1 MILVIAILF
10 IFTTA
15 ALGVLLVIERMN
27 HSDTK
32 DMAWFANDRANR
44 LNALLTDEQEKCKQL
59 KQELEQFQNMACE
72 PTGTNEDQETGNFVR
87 TRKLQRATPETYRNL
102 FDLDVNGQRVLEH
115 LTTVFCRDA
124 FASSDRET
132 NYRLGQHSVINF
144 IINNINQ
151 ANHPNYKEEV
161 ND

>member
-1 MILVIAILF
+1 MILVIA
-10 IFTTA
+10 
-15 ALGVLLVIERMN
+15 VLLM
-27 HSDTK
+27 
-32 DMAWFANDRANR
+32 
-44 LNALLTDEQEKCKQL
+44 ALLLVSVTAYVFYSKCYEQKQQAIIDL
-59 KQELEQFQNMACE
+59 PLDPVSEE
-72 PTGTNEDQETGNFVR
+72 PETGNFVR
-87 TRKLQRATPETYRNL
+87 RKTYKRATPETYRNL
-102 FDLDVNGQRVLEH
+102 FDLDADGQRVLEH

-124 FASSDRET
+124 FASTDRET

>member
-1 MILVIAILF
+1 MIYLAILF
-10 IFTTA
+10 FTTTA
-15 ALGVLLVIERMN
+15 ILGVLLVRERLSKEYWLSRYTYITGLKTGYELEIE
-27 HSDTK
+27 H
-32 DMAWFANDRANR
+32 
-44 LNALLTDEQEKCKQL
+44 L
-59 KQELEQFQNMACE
+59 KKELEQFKNAE
-72 PTGTNEDQETGNFVR
+72 LILANSPELEDQEQGNFVR
-87 TRKLQRATPETYRNL
+87 RKSYKRATPETYRNL
-102 FDLDVNGQRVLEH
+102 FDLDADGQRVLEH

-124 FASSDRET
+124 FASTDRET

>member
-1 MILVIAILF
+1 MIILIAVLAI
-10 IFTTA
+10 A
-15 ALGVLLVIERMN
+15 LLVV
-27 HSDTK
+27 SV
-32 DMAWFANDRANR
+32 MAWVFYSKLHEQQTAIELPLESND
-44 LNALLTDEQEKCKQL
+44 ESE
-59 KQELEQFQNMACE
+59 
-72 PTGTNEDQETGNFVR
+72 TGTFVK
-87 TRKLQRATPETYRNL
+87 RKTYKRATPETYRNL